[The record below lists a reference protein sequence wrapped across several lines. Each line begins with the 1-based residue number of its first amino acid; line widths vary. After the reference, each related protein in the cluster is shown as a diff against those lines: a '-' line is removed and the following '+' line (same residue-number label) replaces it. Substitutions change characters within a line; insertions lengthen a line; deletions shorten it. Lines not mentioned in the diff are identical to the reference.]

1 MATIIKVL
9 LVDDKEDYCQSLVG
23 IGRQNNLNIV
33 YELDWEKG
41 FEVLKNDPKIEFVI
55 LDGKGKIE
63 EDQEIEKDNFV
74 IRAMKDID
82 NWSNQ
87 KKQNMPYC
95 VNTGFMDSFGA
106 LDGNVKIF
114 EKSEK
119 DRNDMFKFIRTEV
132 ENSPYRSIRK
142 NFNEAFIIFDKGIID
157 KSHEHLLIEI
167 ITAYQNN
174 DFRKKNLTVQRDL
187 FEAIFISLR
196 NPIPCIPPSLFY
208 DNGKPNLGWCT
219 TFMEDRNIRDRY
231 NTEQRLNK
239 IVPNDIKSSFRK
251 IKESA
256 NQYSHLA
263 DETELKLPF
272 ISNTFLLM
280 EILEWIP
287 KFVEQHYK
295 NNI

>member
-41 FEVLKNDPKIEFVI
+41 FEVLKNDTKIEFVI

-63 EDQEIEKDNFV
+63 EDQEVEKDNFV

-114 EKSEK
+114 EKTEK
-119 DRNDMFKFIRTEV
+119 DRNKMFEFIRTEV
-132 ENSPYRSIRK
+132 ELSDYRTIRMQ
-142 NFNEAFIIFDKGIID
+142 FNEPFKVFDLGIID
-157 KSHEHLLIEI
+157 KTYEHLLIDI
-167 ITAYQNN
+167 ITAYQNQ
-174 DFRKKNLTVQRDL
+174 DYRKKNITVQRDL
-187 FEAIFISLR
+187 LEAIFKSLN
-196 NPIPCIPPSLFY
+196 NPIPCIIDSFF
-208 DNGKPNLGWCT
+208 DATKKHKPNLENCT
-219 TFMEDRNIRDRY
+219 KYIENI
-231 NTEQRLNK
+231 NVNGHKLNLP
-239 IVPNDIKSSFRK
+239 VPQIIKSAFRK
-251 IKESA
+251 LKESTSE
-256 NQYSHLA
+256 YSHLS
-263 DETELKLPF
+263 DEVELKIPF
-272 ISNTFLLM
+272 LANTFLLM
-280 EILEWIP
+280 EVLEWLPDFI
-287 KFVEQHYK
+287 QTNYK
-295 NNI
+295 NYI

>member
-1 MATIIKVL
+1 MASIIKVL
-9 LVDDKEDYCQSLVG
+9 LVDDKEDYCQSLAG
-23 IGRQNNLNIV
+23 IGRQNYLNIV

-41 FEVLKNDPKIEFVI
+41 FEVLQNDPKIEFVI

-63 EDQEIEKDNFV
+63 EDQEVEKDNFV
-74 IRAMKDID
+74 IRAMRDID

-87 KKQNMPYC
+87 KKQHVPYC
-95 VNTGFMDSFGA
+95 VNTGFMDSFSA

-114 EKSEK
+114 EKTEK
-119 DRNDMFKFIRTEV
+119 DRNGMFQFIRNEV

-142 NFNEAFIIFDKGIID
+142 KFNEAFFVFDKGIID
-157 KSHEHLLIEI
+157 KSYEHLLIEI

-196 NPIPCIPPSLFY
+196 NPIPCLPPSLFY
-208 DNGKPNLGWCT
+208 DNGKPNIGWCT
-219 TFMEDRNIRDRY
+219 TFMEDRNTRDRY

-256 NQYSHLA
+256 NQYSHLS
-263 DETELKLPF
+263 DETELKFPF

-287 KFVEQHYK
+287 KFVEEHYK

>member
-1 MATIIKVL
+1 MTTIIKIL
-9 LVDDKEDYCQSLVG
+9 LVDDKDDYCQSLVG

-63 EDQEIEKDNFV
+63 EDQEVEKDNFV
-74 IRAMKDID
+74 FRAIKDITK
-82 NWSNQ
+82 WSSESKNY
-87 KKQNMPYC
+87 MPFC
-95 VNTGFMDSFGA
+95 VNTGFIERFEA
-106 LDGNVKIF
+106 LDGNAKIF
-114 EKSEK
+114 QKSDKQRDEMFQFIKDEVKKSEY
-119 DRNDMFKFIRTEV
+119 RTIRME
-132 ENSPYRSIRK
+132 
-142 NFNEAFIIFDKGIID
+142 FNEPFKAFDAGILH
-157 KSHEHLLIEI
+157 KSYEHLLIDMI
-167 ITAYQNN
+167 KAYKNQ
-174 DFRKKNLTVQRDL
+174 DYRKKNLTVQRDL
-187 FEAIFISLR
+187 LEAIFISLK

-219 TFMEDRNIRDRY
+219 TFMEDRMTRDRY
-231 NTEQRLNK
+231 NANQRLNK

-251 IKESA
+251 IKESS

-263 DETELKLPF
+263 DEAELKLPF
-272 ISNTFLLM
+272 LSNLFILM

-287 KFVEQHYK
+287 KFVEEHYK